1 MLCTYTMA
9 FYNKSTNKKL
19 LAKLKA
25 PAWKQVLCFLFY
37 NYYGNVCIFYDGLA
51 NAVSE
56 QTF

>member
-1 MLCTYTMA
+1 MA

>member
-1 MLCTYTMA
+1 MYV
-9 FYNKSTNKKL
+9 YNGIVEASYAIHKL